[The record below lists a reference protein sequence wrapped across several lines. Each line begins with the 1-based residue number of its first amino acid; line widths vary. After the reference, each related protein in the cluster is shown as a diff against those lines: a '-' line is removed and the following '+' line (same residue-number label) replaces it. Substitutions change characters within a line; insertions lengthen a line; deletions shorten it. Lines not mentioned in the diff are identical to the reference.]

1 MHSARKPSTVG
12 EEHMEQYLGRKVS
25 AVGCVELL
33 RPFTLLA
40 PIIVSLCIM
49 VASYVYNGQTD
60 DLSMLLWT
68 TLLPASITMA
78 LLNAASNALNQATDV
93 VSDSLSKPYRPIP
106 KGIISPWAATCVS
119 FILYFI
125 AILLSTVVHQVFT
138 IFVSIIA
145 VFSVTYSLPP
155 RMKDKLFIN
164 QLWIALPRGLLGI
177 LASWSVFGNPFHIVP
192 LTIGMIAML
201 FLIGGSVTKDIMDSE
216 ADKKAGTRTLV
227 NIYGT
232 RTAAFIAF
240 PFMFFPFTMIPLL
253 IQEGVLE
260 GYFFWLTLLV
270 IPSYLIFHFM
280 IRDHTKSR
288 MLENTSAW
296 SLMYITYFLFA
307 FGFSLLTVFG
317 SLAG

>member
-1 MHSARKPSTVG
+1 MYRARKPSTVG
-12 EEHMEQYLGRKVS
+12 EDHMAQSPGRKVS
-25 AVGCVELL
+25 AVGYMDLL

-49 VASYVYNGQTD
+49 IASYAYNGHTGN
-60 DLSMLLWT
+60 LGMLLWT

-106 KGIISPWAATCVS
+106 RGIISPWAATCVS
-119 FILYFI
+119 FVLYFI
-125 AILLSTVVHQVFT
+125 AILISTHVHQVFT
-138 IFVSIIA
+138 MFTVIIA

-177 LASWSVFGNPFHIVP
+177 LASWSVFGNPFQILPV
-192 LTIGMIAML
+192 TIGMIAML

-216 ADKKAGTRTLV
+216 ADKKAGTNTLV
-227 NIYGT
+227 NVYGT
-232 RTAAFIAF
+232 KIAAFLAF

-260 GYFFWLTLLV
+260 GYFWLLTFLI

-296 SLMYITYFLFA
+296 SLMYLTYFLFA
-307 FGFSLLTVFG
+307 FSFSLLTVVG
-317 SLAG
+317 SLWG

>member
-1 MHSARKPSTVG
+1 MRSARKPSTVG
-12 EEHMEQYLGRKVS
+12 EDYMKQYPKRKVS

-49 VASYVYNGQTD
+49 IASYVYNGHTD

-68 TLLPASITMA
+68 VLLPASITMA

-155 RMKDKLFIN
+155 RMKDKLFVN

-260 GYFFWLTLLV
+260 GYFFWLTLLI